1 MKKNIN
7 TLEKDRE
14 VPEFAFMIILVSH
27 SICEWKE
34 TSWRTFIYIII
45 SNILQKCQY
54 FSQQIFCY
62 SLLPKVNLSYHALCF
77 RMTTTTLI
85 KTHEII
91 TIFCQRNHFLLKW
104 LSFLQQTHHGNETN
118 PTIELIPAKSISD
131 FLQALSAMPPGSSP
145 ARCQTRPWHW
155 GEGAHL
161 SAGRFCLK
169 KPQKLGCTYKY
180 SSFFKFFLSLSHLC
194 YPCSLFYG
202 STLGVLHYQLLRY
215 TLLACWDGT
224 WPSLLSCTS
233 SPAPGNL
240 LDLIAVVSHQAQ
252 GLAVLSALPSLAAA
266 FRQDRLN
273 QPSTGLRGCKVLP
286 VPTWGQN
293 DERCSPSIRYSNH
306 LKYGE
311 IS

>member
-1 MKKNIN
+1 MK
-7 TLEKDRE
+7 
-14 VPEFAFMIILVSH
+14 P
-27 SICEWKE
+27 
-34 TSWRTFIYIII
+34 
-45 SNILQKCQY
+45 ILQLSLFQLKV
-54 FSQQIFCY
+54 FQISFRLFLPC
-62 SLLPKVNLSYHALCF
+62 LLAALWHAARHGHGTGEKVPTWALGGSAWKSP
-77 RMTTTTLI
+77 RSWAA
-85 KTHEII
+85 
-91 TIFCQRNHFLLKW
+91 R
-104 LSFLQQTHHGNETN
+104 TN
-118 PTIELIPAKSISD
+118 IP
-131 FLQALSAMPPGSSP
+131 L
-145 ARCQTRPWHW
+145 
-155 GEGAHL
+155 
-161 SAGRFCLK
+161 
-169 KPQKLGCTYKY
+169 
-180 SSFFKFFLSLSHLC
+180 FFNFFLSLSHLC

>member
-1 MKKNIN
+1 MKFPLYTKLSIE
-7 TLEKDRE
+7 LLGSRL
-14 VPEFAFMIILVSH
+14 FAFFFQYLIKCSWKKILTLWKKTGKCLNLPSWLFWVSH

-34 TSWRTFIYIII
+34 TSWRTFIYIMI

-62 SLLPKVNLSYHALCF
+62 SLLPKVNLSYHAPCF

-131 FLQALSAMPPGSSP
+131 FLRALSAMPPGSSP
-145 ARCQTRPWHW
+145 ASCQTRPWHW

-180 SSFFKFFLSLSHLC
+180 SSFF
-194 YPCSLFYG
+194 
-202 STLGVLHYQLLRY
+202 
-215 TLLACWDGT
+215 
-224 WPSLLSCTS
+224 
-233 SPAPGNL
+233 
-240 LDLIAVVSHQAQ
+240 
-252 GLAVLSALPSLAAA
+252 
-266 FRQDRLN
+266 
-273 QPSTGLRGCKVLP
+273 
-286 VPTWGQN
+286 
-293 DERCSPSIRYSNH
+293 
-306 LKYGE
+306 
-311 IS
+311 